1 MTETFAGVYVRNVH
15 QQNFIALIHT
25 ITATTATRTVLPYVS
40 EQGRPDFLL
49 YAWQFAAGLYS
60 ISSPKTSSQRMLSEP
75 LKKEELIARAVDVNE
90 EHAIKFTEACLREF
104 ALQPKVVY
112 LQAAQDAVS
121 RIGSKL

>member
-1 MTETFAGVYVRNVH
+1 
-15 QQNFIALIHT
+15 
-25 ITATTATRTVLPYVS
+25 
-40 EQGRPDFLL
+40 
-49 YAWQFAAGLYS
+49 
-60 ISSPKTSSQRMLSEP
+60 MLSEP